1 MMKLKKNDN
10 VKVLAGKDSG
20 KTGRILKI
28 DHESQRVV
36 VQGVN
41 MVKKTMKK
49 RSQQDQGGIKEI
61 EAPIHVSN
69 VAFLLKNGQTSRI
82 GMKVDEKGVKVR
94 YAKKTGEVI

>member
-1 MMKLKKNDN
+1 MKLKKNDN
-10 VKVLAGKDSG
+10 VKVLAGKDKG

-49 RSQQDQGGIKEI
+49 RSQQDQGASRKSRHRFMS
-61 EAPIHVSN
+61 P
-69 VAFLLKNGQTSRI
+69 TSPSC
-82 GMKVDEKGVKVR
+82 
-94 YAKKTGEVI
+94 